1 MMICKEIDEYI
12 AYVRSGEYR
21 VCEEQLLLCDFVEKV
36 FREEEIYVDEEQ
48 LHRYLNLQKYF
59 PYELLPWEKFCFAL
73 HNCTYRSDGQLRFP
87 HLFIMVGRGAGKNG
101 YLAFE
106 DFALITPVNGVKN
119 YNIDMFAT
127 SEDQAKATFKDI
139 YEILESNKIYFKNY
153 FKWNLEEITNLRT
166 RSTLKYHTKAPG
178 TKDGGRPGKVDFD
191 EYHAYQDYK
200 LINVV
205 TTGLGKV
212 AHPRKTIITTNGD
225 VRDGPLDAK
234 LNEKLDVLHG
244 RRNDNGELPFICR
257 LGENAEEQV
266 KDKKNWYMANP
277 SLQYFPTLLHEMELE
292 YEDYKSDPVN
302 NSAFLTKR
310 MNRPKME
317 TESSVTAW
325 ENLVAATCEIDETKL
340 QGHSCVVGIDFSMSS
355 DFTAAG
361 LLFKDGDKRFWIH
374 HTWVCEQSLDLPR
387 IKFPLKQA
395 EEDGVLT
402 FVKDTEID
410 PRLITNWLAE
420 QAKRFAIEMIVI
432 DNFRYSLM
440 KDALKDIGFT
450 PEKGNVKLIRP
461 SDLMKV
467 AVTIGFIFSKK
478 LLTWGTS
485 TIMRWYTWNV
495 KAEINDKG
503 NVEYKKIEP
512 KSRKTDG
519 FMAFAAAMTQ
529 EDKIKARVKIGG
541 RLRTIC

>member
-36 FREEEIYVDEEQ
+36 FREEDIYVDEEQ
-48 LHRYLNLQKYF
+48 LHRYLGLQKYF
-59 PYELLPWEKFCFAL
+59 PYELLLWEKFCFAL

-87 HLFIMVGRGAGKNG
+87 HLFVMVGRGAGKNG

-106 DFALITPVNGVKN
+106 NFALVTPVNGVKN

-127 SEDQAKATFKDI
+127 SEDQAKATFKDV

-212 AHPRKTIITTNGD
+212 EHPRKTIHTTNGD
-225 VRDGPLDAK
+225 VRDGPLDVK
-234 LNEKLDVLHG
+234 LNKKLDVLHG
-244 RRNDNGELPFICR
+244 RRPDNGELPFICR

-317 TESSVTAW
+317 TECSVTAW
-325 ENLVAATCEIDETKL
+325 ENLVAATQEIDENAL
-340 QGHSCVVGIDFSMSS
+340 EGSSCVAGIDLSLTN
-355 DFTAAG
+355 DFY
-361 LLFKDGDKRFWIH
+361 RH
-374 HTWVCEQSLDLPR
+374 R
-387 IKFPLKQA
+387 I
-395 EEDGVLT
+395 
-402 FVKDTEID
+402 
-410 PRLITNWLAE
+410 
-420 QAKRFAIEMIVI
+420 IVQ
-432 DNFRYSLM
+432 
-440 KDALKDIGFT
+440 K
-450 PEKGNVKLIRP
+450 
-461 SDLMKV
+461 
-467 AVTIGFIFSKK
+467 
-478 LLTWGTS
+478 W
-485 TIMRWYTWNV
+485 
-495 KAEINDKG
+495 
-503 NVEYKKIEP
+503 
-512 KSRKTDG
+512 RKTVLDSPHMG
-519 FMAFAAAMTQ
+519 MR
-529 EDKIKARVKIGG
+529 K
-541 RLRTIC
+541 LS

>member
-21 VCEEQLLLCDFVEKV
+21 VCEEQLLLCEMVEKV
-36 FREEEIYVDEEQ
+36 FREEDVYVDDEQ
-48 LHRYLNLQKYF
+48 LRRYMGLQKYF

-73 HNCTYRSDGQLRFP
+73 HNCTYRSDGELRFP
-87 HLFIMVGRGAGKNG
+87 DLFILVGRGSGKNG

-106 DFALITPVNGVKN
+106 DFCLVTPANGVKH

-127 SEDQAKATFKDI
+127 SEDQAKATFNDI
-139 YEILESNKIYFKNY
+139 YEVLEDNKQHFKNY
-153 FKWNLEEITNLRT
+153 FKWNLEEITNLKT
-166 RSTLKYHTKAPG
+166 RSTLKYHTRAPG

-212 AHPRKTIITTNGD
+212 KHPRKTIISTNGD
-225 VRDGPLDAK
+225 VRDGPLDTK
-234 LNEKLDVLHG
+234 LKDMDDVLHG
-244 RRNDNGELPFICR
+244 RRDDNGELPFVCR

-277 SLQYFPTLLHEMELE
+277 SLQYFPTLLHEMERE
-292 YEDYKSDPVN
+292 YNDYKSDPVN
-302 NSAFLTKR
+302 NSAFMTKR
-310 MNRPKME
+310 MNRPKGE
-317 TESSVTAW
+317 TEFSVTEW
-325 ENLVAATCEIDETKL
+325 ENLVAATQGIDENAL
-340 QGHSCVVGIDFSMSS
+340 EGRSCVAGIDLSLTN
-355 DFTAAG
+355 DFTAIG
-361 LLFKDGDKRFWIH
+361 LLFKDGEKRFWIH
-374 HTWVCEQSLDLPR
+374 HTWVCEKSKDLSR
-387 IKFPLKQA
+387 IKYPLKQA
-395 EEDGVLT
+395 EQEGVLT
-402 FVKDTEID
+402 FVKETQID
-410 PRLITNWLAE
+410 PKLVANWLVDK
-420 QAKRFAIEMIVI
+420 AKKFRIEMIVM
-432 DNFRYSLM
+432 DYFRYTVL
-440 KDALKDIGFT
+440 KDALRDIGFT
-450 PEKGNVKLIRP
+450 EERGNVKTIRP

-467 AVTIGFIFSKK
+467 AVTIGYIFSKK
-478 LLTWGTS
+478 LLAWGTS

-495 KAEINDKG
+495 KAQINDKG

-529 EDKIKARVKIGG
+529 EEKIKARVKIGG
-541 RLRTIC
+541 RLGTIC